1 DGALV
6 GIVRGLVEQHDR
18 QPRDR
23 HRRGRTEEA
32 REPLGRE
39 ALRQQGERHDQ
50 DPSRQPLDAEDH
62 DVMTG
67 HDRASGRTITW
78 QGMGQTVL
86 EILIAPA
93 LVAVATLVGRRW
105 GARTGGLI
113 SAFPAVVGPVLL
125 IIAQQRGDHAAARA
139 ASATLLG
146 LVALSGFA
154 LAYARA
160 AGGTR
165 WPASL
170 AAGWVCAIAAA
181 GIAGWLLADAGLSV
195 AMLAAVLSLALAR
208 RALPRSGSPHQ
219 GSPTAQSHEDIV
231 VRMALTAALIIL
243 LTVLSNLFGPLVGGM
258 LAALPV
264 LASVLAVFTHR
275 AHGSEATIGLLAG

>member
-1 DGALV
+1 
-6 GIVRGLVEQHDR
+6 
-18 QPRDR
+18 
-23 HRRGRTEEA
+23 
-32 REPLGRE
+32 
-39 ALRQQGERHDQ
+39 
-50 DPSRQPLDAEDH
+50 
-62 DVMTG
+62 
-67 HDRASGRTITW
+67 
-78 QGMGQTVL
+78 MGQTVL

-160 AGGTR
+160 AGETR

-219 GSPTAQSHEDIV
+219 GSPTAQSEGDIV

-275 AHGSEATIGLLAG
+275 AHGSEATIGLLAGMLTGMAGFVVFCAAIALLAVPAGTAIAFACATGSAVVAQALMLRGATGLTASRVHPAATPCSASEASRA